1 MAAIEFTVKE
11 IVSRV
16 RQAVPSVSENY
27 VINLI
32 NEGLIDMGKYSTKV
46 EWAKTNLVHDQ
57 MWYGLDDDRDVTVN
71 KVFKCSILNS
81 DVEYIMIPRLL
92 NQDIKITDTE

>member
-32 NEGLIDMGKYSTKV
+32 NEGLMDMGKYSTKV
-46 EWAKTNLVHDQ
+46 EWAKTNLVHDK

-71 KVFKCSILNS
+71 KVFTRSIVKY
-81 DVEYIMIPRLL
+81 DVEYKMIPR
-92 NQDIKITDTE
+92 

>member
-32 NEGLIDMGKYSTKV
+32 NEGLI
-46 EWAKTNLVHDQ
+46 E
-57 MWYGLDDDRDVTVN
+57 
-71 KVFKCSILNS
+71 I
-81 DVEYIMIPRLL
+81 
-92 NQDIKITDTE
+92 